1 MSSTTD
7 LLHNLLDILFDEKQN
22 ISNENNYLKICKLCK
37 EIGMNTT
44 KDNYYDQ
51 YINELD
57 NSNNYQEFNRKLLY
71 ERGRYMAL
79 LRKNNI
85 DYSSVKKK
93 YLKYHEKHL
102 NISDS

>member
-1 MSSTTD
+1 MHYSSINHTIPYQRIPK
-7 LLHNLLDILFDEKQN
+7 DI
-22 ISNENNYLKICKLCK
+22 KIYQYVQR
-37 EIGMNTT
+37 NTKKKSSSSWQRDHSF

-102 NISDS
+102 NSLDS